1 MSIPASVLTISFA
14 WSIVRLKLHKKANKL
29 ILIRQSSGEEMLLR
43 QKTGRNMKI
52 SLLKWVIIKNKS
64 MKKFS
69 DKSVKLSKSQRKYLP
84 NPMTS
89 LLK

>member
-1 MSIPASVLTISFA
+1 MTMSILASVLTISFG

-29 ILIRQSSGEEMLLR
+29 ILIRQSSGEELLLR
-43 QKTGRNMKI
+43 QKTGKNMKI

-69 DKSVKLSKSQRKYLP
+69 DKSVKL
-84 NPMTS
+84 
-89 LLK
+89 